1 MQGVLESK
9 YQGYREMTVTYQQ
22 FLMTGKHSESR
33 SECYAFAKRG
43 YCGLQIGKID

>member
-1 MQGVLESK
+1 
-9 YQGYREMTVTYQQ
+9 MTVTYQQ